1 MLKSITKKSIA
12 LIMVLLTILSAFS
25 NFTYATEISSAYV
38 QMVEIVVTI
47 YNFIIVQKMYGLIS
61 LQRLHIMKMVAF
73 NILHTV

>member
-38 QMVEIVVTI
+38 Q
-47 YNFIIVQKMYGLIS
+47 NGGDCG
-61 LQRLHIMKMVAF
+61 
-73 NILHTV
+73 

>member
-38 QMVEIVVTI
+38 QNGGDCG
-47 YNFIIVQKMYGLIS
+47 YH
-61 LQRLHIMKMVAF
+61 LQF
-73 NILHTV
+73 WT

>member
-38 QMVEIVVTI
+38 QNGGDIDSDEYVPMDDNNVKDLYVITTARKRDTKE
-47 YNFIIVQKMYGLIS
+47 
-61 LQRLHIMKMVAF
+61 
-73 NILHTV
+73 

>member
-38 QMVEIVVTI
+38 QNGGDCGYH
-47 YNFIIVQKMYGLIS
+47 YNFIIVQKC
-61 LQRLHIMKMVAF
+61 MVLYHY
-73 NILHTV
+73 NVCIL